1 MSVSELLAQAAFTP
15 EMRVNADII
24 VRQFANAGLGSGIAL
39 AAVVNAYAESQ
50 LDPLVCFGR
59 TPWGADR
66 AFGPIG
72 GQENSCGLFQ
82 LNAAPGAAGE
92 GMTVEQRQ
100 SAEDNTARILAVA
113 QGPSGENL
121 RAASRD
127 NAPLGRLIYLFT
139 VDIERPADSAS
150 KGNER
155 SELARDWWGDAV
167 DEPSD
172 NLPQL
177 APQKNASLPFFLA
190 MAGLLALLVVARR

>member
-1 MSVSELLAQAAFTP
+1 MSAQELLNQAPFSP
-15 EMRVNADII
+15 EQRVNADII
-24 VRQFANAGLGSGIAL
+24 VRQFVDAGMGEAIAL

-82 LNAAPGAAGE
+82 LNAASGAAGE
-92 GMTVEQRQ
+92 GMSVEQRQ
-100 SAEDNTARILAVA
+100 SAEANTARILAVA
-113 QGPSGENL
+113 QGPSGASL
-121 RAASRD
+121 RQARDD

-150 KGNER
+150 KGTER
-155 SELARDWWGDAV
+155 SEMARSWWGDLV
-167 DEPSD
+167 DEPSGF
-172 NLPQL
+172 LPT
-177 APQKNASLPFFLA
+177 APPATNASLPFFLA
-190 MAGLLALLVVARR
+190 LASLVGAFLLVRR

>member
-1 MSVSELLAQAAFTP
+1 MTLW
-15 EMRVNADII
+15 
-24 VRQFANAGLGSGIAL
+24 FA
-39 AAVVNAYAESQ
+39 
-50 LDPLVCFGR
+50 LVGH
-59 TPWGADR
+59 PGGADR

-150 KGNER
+150 KAM
-155 SELARDWWGDAV
+155 SAR
-167 DEPSD
+167 
-172 NLPQL
+172 NLPAIGGVMQ
-177 APQKNASLPFFLA
+177 
-190 MAGLLALLVVARR
+190 